1 RVQPRA
7 CGDPRA
13 DLGNHRPLESGRA
26 LQVPVR
32 QAGGRLHHPR
42 RRTRARAAAALPAR
56 DGRAQ
61 RRPPAQLRCA
71 QPACRLP
78 PRVRPGRCHGLPR
91 RHQRDLG
98 NFHRRHRVR
107 LPQGRQ
113 REGRQRGRAADW
125 TSARLRLVTGRRQMA
140 RALDAAAI
148 RALIV
153 EDNRDIC
160 ANIAAYLEKFG
171 YVLDFA
177 HDGVTAMNL
186 ALANPFDVIV
196 LDLMIPRMDG
206 ITFCQRL
213 RADAQIETPVLM
225 LTARDTLDDRLKGF
239 DAGADDYLVK
249 PFALQELH
257 ARLRALYKR
266 CRRNGD
272 NLLTVGDLTLN
283 RSTLQVHRAGRRVE
297 INPAGIKLLRRLM
310 EESPSVV
317 NRDDLETLLW

>member
-1 RVQPRA
+1 
-7 CGDPRA
+7 
-13 DLGNHRPLESGRA
+13 
-26 LQVPVR
+26 
-32 QAGGRLHHPR
+32 
-42 RRTRARAAAALPAR
+42 
-56 DGRAQ
+56 
-61 RRPPAQLRCA
+61 
-71 QPACRLP
+71 
-78 PRVRPGRCHGLPR
+78 
-91 RHQRDLG
+91 
-98 NFHRRHRVR
+98 
-107 LPQGRQ
+107 
-113 REGRQRGRAADW
+113 
-125 TSARLRLVTGRRQMA
+125 MA
-140 RALDAAAI
+140 RALDAAPI

-160 ANIAAYLEKFG
+160 GNIATYLEKLG

-186 ALANPFDVIV
+186 ALTNPFDVIV

-206 ITFCQRL
+206 LTFCQRL
-213 RADAQIETPVLM
+213 RVDAEIETPVLM

-257 ARLRALYKR
+257 ARIRALYKR
-266 CRRNGD
+266 SHRNAD

-297 INPAGIKLLRRLM
+297 INPAGMKLLRRLM

-317 NRDDLETLLW
+317 DRDELETLLWADERPDGDALRSHMYKLRQAIDRPFDRPLIHTVHRIGYRIAEDSQ